1 MFSSFLDIGR
11 VDRLIQLIPR
21 SESGPEPVIA
31 PYLVPRASTARSV
44 DSSGR
49 SPGSALASPSAVIR
63 HSVHAAGRSGTLA
76 QPGHVRMSTDE
87 VVIGL
92 VSAPGAAT
100 EIAATLA
107 DDLGA
112 ELSLHLP
119 TVQWRVPTVVD
130 ALVQPPAD
138 DAALVAAARERLVQ
152 KDWDLVVVLTALPLA
167 VNRRPVV
174 AHASPVHGVAVVCL
188 PALGAI
194 GLRRRTRDTVV
205 GLVRTLLGDTEG
217 HALSGP
223 AAVLGRRARELGRS
237 QRHEADGG
245 VMFTARVLSGNLR
258 LLIGMIGANQPWKLA
273 IGLSRALAAALA
285 TGVFAM
291 ITSDIWRLGDALG
304 WARLVV
310 IGVGSVAA
318 ITAALIVG
326 AGLWEHASNPVSRK
340 QVTLFNLATTATVV
354 LGVLSLFAALFV
366 LALLTSPVLV
376 PSNLFEE
383 GIGHEVRFGDYL
395 ELVWLISALA
405 TLGGAL
411 GAGLESDEA
420 VRAAAYTYRQD
431 RAPA

>member
-1 MFSSFLDIGR
+1 
-11 VDRLIQLIPR
+11 
-21 SESGPEPVIA
+21 
-31 PYLVPRASTARSV
+31 
-44 DSSGR
+44 
-49 SPGSALASPSAVIR
+49 
-63 HSVHAAGRSGTLA
+63 
-76 QPGHVRMSTDE
+76 MSTDE

-130 ALVQPPAD
+130 ELVQPPAD

-152 KDWDLVVVLTALPLA
+152 EDWDLVVVLTALPLA
-167 VNRRPVV
+167 ARRRPVV

-217 HALSGP
+217 DASSGS

-237 QRHEADGG
+237 QRHEGDGG

-258 LLIGMIGANQPWKLA
+258 LLIGMIRANQPWKLA

-291 ITSDIWRLGDALG
+291 VTSDIWQLADALG
-304 WARLVV
+304 WARLWV

-318 ITAALIVG
+318 ITTALIVG

-354 LGVLSLFAALFV
+354 LGVLCLSAALFV

-376 PSNLFEE
+376 PSDLFEQ
-383 GIGHEVRFGDYL
+383 GLGHEVRFSDYL
-395 ELVWLISALA
+395 ELVWLTSALA
-405 TLGGAL
+405 TFGGAL
-411 GAGLESDEA
+411 GAGLESDEG